1 MPNEYEYDVAVIGG
15 GTAGAFAGIAAAA
28 TGARTV
34 IIEQYGYLGGILSLG
49 MNLLGSADAEGYWA
63 MGGYPRDIVRDLIK
77 NQHATPPVKDSLFG
91 SILAQD
97 PEPFKIYLLRAAK
110 QYGAD
115 LLFHTM
121 FLDAETE
128 DGRITKLTVANK
140 AGISVIRAK
149 YFVDASGD
157 ADVVARAGGEF
168 VFGNGQDGVTQ
179 PVSNIFRVGGV
190 DLSKLWDYLE
200 EHPEDRTVPTGWSGQ
215 AYDMDYIRNTPG
227 VHLMAFGNLIK
238 EAKAAGD
245 FTLPRNRLGIYTLPE
260 RDDVVINL
268 TRVHGIDGTDPWDV
282 SRAEAETQL
291 QTYESLYFLRK
302 YVPGFQRCYLANLPH
317 QLGVRESRHI
327 VGEHTLTRDDVLA
340 GRDFDDQVGRGAYP
354 LDIHDTGIGAK
365 VLGAKVEGGGIT
377 LKYLS
382 RSYGIPKRALIPNG
396 LDNVLVAGRCISAD
410 HEAAG
415 SVRGQAVCMVSGHA
429 AGTIAA
435 IGAKSGAAAARDIP
449 HREVQDVLLQQGA
462 VLTRNELID

>member
-1 MPNEYEYDVAVIGG
+1 MANEYEYDVAVVGG

-34 IIEQYGYLGGILSLG
+34 IVEQYGYLGGILSLG

-63 MGGYPRDIVRDLIK
+63 LGGFPRDVVRDLIK

-97 PEPFKIYLLRAAK
+97 PEPFKIYLLRAAQ

-121 FLDAETE
+121 FLDVER
-128 DGRITKLTVANK
+128 DGNRITRLTVANK
-140 AGISVIRAK
+140 AGTSTIKAK
-149 YFVDASGD
+149 YVVDASGD
-157 ADVVARAGGEF
+157 ADVVERAGGEF
-168 VFGNGQDGVTQ
+168 VFGNGKDGVTQ
-179 PVSNIFRVGGV
+179 PVSNIFRVGGA
-190 DLSKLWDYLE
+190 DLAKLWDYLE
-200 EHPEDRTVPTGWSGQ
+200 DHPEDRTVPTGWSGQ
-215 AYDMDYIRNTPG
+215 AYTMDYIRSTPG
-227 VHLMAFGNLIK
+227 VHLMAFQNLIK
-238 EAKAAGD
+238 AAKAAGD
-245 FTLPRNRLGIYTLPE
+245 FTIPRNRLGIYTLPG

-268 TRVHGIDGTDPWDV
+268 TRVHGIDGTDPWQV

-291 QTYESLYFLRK
+291 QTYEALHFLRK
-302 YVPGFQRCYLANLPH
+302 YVPGFGDCYLANLPH

-327 VGEHTLTRDDVLA
+327 VGEHTITREDVLA

-365 VLGAKVEGGGIT
+365 VLGAQVEGGGIT
-377 LKYLS
+377 LKHLP

-396 LDNVLVAGRCISAD
+396 LDNVTVAGRCISSD

-435 IGAKSGAAAARDIP
+435 MGAKSGTAARDIP
-449 HREVQDVLLQQGA
+449 YQEVQEVLLQQGA
-462 VLTRNELID
+462 VLERNQLID

>member
-1 MPNEYEYDVAVIGG
+1 MANEYDYDVAVIGG

-34 IIEQYGYLGGILSLG
+34 IVEQYGYLGGILSLG

-63 MGGYPRDIVRDLIK
+63 LGGFPRDVVRELIK
-77 NQHATPPVKDSLFG
+77 NQHATPPVVDSLFG

-97 PEPFKIYLLRAAK
+97 PEPFKIYLLRAAR

-121 FLDAETE
+121 FLDAKREG
-128 DGRITKLTVANK
+128 DRITELSVANK
-140 AGISVIRAK
+140 AGISTIRPK
-149 YFVDASGD
+149 YVVDASGD

-168 VFGNGQDGVTQ
+168 VFGNADGVAQ

-190 DLSKLWDYLE
+190 NLEELWTYLE
-200 EHPEDRTVPTGWSGQ
+200 EHPEDRTAPTGWSGK
-215 AYDMDYIRNTPG
+215 AYTMDYIRSTPG
-227 VHLMAFGNLIK
+227 VHLMAFHNLIK
-238 EAKAAGD
+238 KAKDAGD
-245 FTLPRNRLGIYTLPE
+245 FTIPRNRLGIYTLPE
-260 RDDVVINL
+260 RNDVVINL
-268 TRVHGIDGTDPWDV
+268 TRVHGINGTDPWEV
-282 SRAEAETQL
+282 SEAEAETQL
-291 QTYESLYFLRK
+291 QTYEAIHFLRK
-302 YVPGFQRCYLANLPH
+302 YVPGFERSHLINLPH

-327 VGEHTLTRDDVLA
+327 VGEHVLSREDVLA

-354 LDIHDTGIGAK
+354 LDIHDTGVGAK

-377 LKYLS
+377 LKYLQ
-382 RSYGIPKRALIPNG
+382 RSYGIPMRCVIPNG
-396 LDNVLVAGRCISAD
+396 LDNVTVAGRCISAD

-435 IGAKSGAAAARDIP
+435 IGAKSKTAARELP
-449 HREVQDVLLQQGA
+449 FREVQEVLLQQGA
-462 VLTRNELID
+462 VLERNQLID